1 LEFPVVIIS
10 GLEEGLFPLSRSYED
25 PDSLEEER
33 RLFYVGI
40 TRAERKLYMSYAQR
54 RRRGGEFM
62 YGRLST
68 FVDPITVEHL
78 EERRSPRLE
87 RDRSLLGYGSRRTGW
102 SDHNDDQD
110 GGFDEL
116 NQDSP
121 LFVRGERVL
130 HPTFGSGSVV
140 EISGFGRDVKV
151 TVDFE
156 SVGRKK
162 LLVRYAGLERD
173 FE

>member
-1 LEFPVVIIS
+1 MT
-10 GLEEGLFPLSRSYED
+10 
-25 PDSLEEER
+25 EEER
-33 RLFYVGI
+33 RLAYVGI

-54 RRRGGEFM
+54 RRRGGEYMF
-62 YGRLST
+62 GRLST
-68 FVDPITVEHL
+68 FVDPINVEHL

-102 SDHNDDQD
+102 DDLTD
-110 GGFDEL
+110 DLADDRDDGFDGL

-121 LFVRGERVL
+121 RFVKGERVL
-130 HPTFGSGSVV
+130 HPTFGSGSVQ

-151 TVDFE
+151 TVDFD